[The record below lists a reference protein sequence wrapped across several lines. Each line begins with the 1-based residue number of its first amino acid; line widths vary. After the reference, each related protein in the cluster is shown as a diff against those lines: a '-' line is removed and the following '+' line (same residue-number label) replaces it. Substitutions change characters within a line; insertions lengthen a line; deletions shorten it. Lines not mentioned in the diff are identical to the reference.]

1 RCAAALVVSDAAVR
15 CDEDGPCVASVAVD
29 CAASHAGL
37 PCKSAR
43 ALEASLA
50 AAPRA
55 RWHVRVMDD
64 TYVDV
69 DALAWHLGDLDDAQP
84 WYVGDTVAVPREGAG
99 RADQGSARERNSQL
113 QRLRSRPLSTRA
125 DGATFRVALGGAG
138 WALSGPAAALA
149 AAHLDLYFSL
159 ASGMVRASDGGREWA
174 LPASRLGRALADA
187 GRGMR
192 LDSHIA
198 DDVFFGT
205 FMAALGVGAAGP
217 RGFTQ
222 APVDARGGVPP
233 CGPAAAAAAESRGPD
248 DADCGDPQRHHD
260 LGAVWLSDPA
270 TGALVEVDDLVAAG
284 SCRRPFA
291 RPAVV
296 HLGDEIGGFN
306 NARWRGQFGDLHRAL
321 ADGTAVVA
329 TYEPCAG
336 AGEEFFAAAVE
347 EPARAGGAAPAGLA
361 LNPGA
366 SPDDA
371 RFLDGDLSRHLKPHQ
386 ERGVRFMW
394 ERCVGPAEEGDARG
408 CVLAD
413 HMGLGKTLQLICVLK
428 SWLGGG
434 PPRRTALVIAP
445 AFVLSNWLGEIERW
459 LPRDRALRPRTLPA
473 AGGAAARLAAVAA
486 WQREGGALLVGYEMF
501 RMLAG
506 GAGARAE
513 FVAALCDPG
522 PGLLVLDEAHRL
534 KEPRSQLYKAMGR
547 IRTRRRVLA
556 SGYPV
561 QNRLDEYW
569 ALVTFARPAALGS
582 YDR

>member
-1 RCAAALVVSDAAVR
+1 MGKRRRWALAPAFACAAAPLRPADIAITIITSSPVQDARLPALRETWLGGAAARCAAALVVSDAAVR
-15 CDEDGPCVASVAVD
+15 CDGGGPCVASVAVD

-69 DALAWHLGDLDDAQP
+69 DALAWHLGDLDDARP

-99 RADQGSARERNSQL
+99 
-113 QRLRSRPLSTRA
+113 RA

-174 LPASRLGRALADA
+174 LPASRSGRPLFDA

-233 CGPAAAAAAESRGPD
+233 CGPGAAAAAAARGPD

-321 ADGTAVVA
+321 ANGTAVFA
-329 TYEPCAG
+329 TYEPSPLHYWRLCAVDAARATPRLDAPSAAPAPAPQVLKLVV
-336 AGEEFFAAAVE
+336 AGEVREIAVSACDDPAAVG
-347 EPARAGGAAPAGLA
+347 RAFCDAAVGPGGAACREQVAGQAAQVRDALWDHRRPATLAVRFPGDEDPAGWLDVHA
-361 LNPGA
+361 GDDPELVA
-366 SPDDA
+366 ARFCEAHAVDDA
-371 RFLDGDLSRHLKPHQ
+371 D
-386 ERGVRFMW
+386 
-394 ERCVGPAEEGDARG
+394 CV
-408 CVLAD
+408 
-413 HMGLGKTLQLICVLK
+413 
-428 SWLGGG
+428 
-434 PPRRTALVIAP
+434 
-445 AFVLSNWLGEIERW
+445 
-459 LPRDRALRPRTLPA
+459 
-473 AGGAAARLAAVAA
+473 AVAA
-486 WQREGGALLVGYEMF
+486 AAANLQPPL
-501 RMLAG
+501 
-506 GAGARAE
+506 ARAW
-513 FVAALCDPG
+513 C
-522 PGLLVLDEAHRL
+522 
-534 KEPRSQLYKAMGR
+534 PR
-547 IRTRRRVLA
+547 
-556 SGYPV
+556 
-561 QNRLDEYW
+561 
-569 ALVTFARPAALGS
+569 
-582 YDR
+582 